1 MERKSHIFV
10 KVEDYKDI
18 VDIVTLLK
26 KKIRDARGVINSIN
40 TLKNEEDAEIEQ
52 WGSSIDEIEKKIDFI
67 NRSLLE
73 ENA

>member
-26 KKIRDARGVINSIN
+26 KKIRDARGVVNSIN

-52 WGSSIDEIEKKIDFI
+52 WSSSIDEIEKKIDFI